1 MCHSDA
7 SRPPAAAGAGS
18 VASRSEIVLT
28 ARDGNHFA
36 AYATRAGEPTGAGVV
51 LMPDVRGLH
60 DFYRDLAARFAEV
73 GIDAVAIDY
82 FGRTAGIGDRSDAF
96 DFMQYVQQT
105 SPQDVAAD
113 VAAAA
118 EYLRSPDGGGV
129 RALFT
134 VGFCFGGGHSWRQT
148 AETPGLAGAV
158 GFYGRPAIA
167 ADVVD
172 RMSAPLLML
181 VAGADA
187 GIPVADVEAMA
198 ERVRSAGTEV
208 DLVVYDGAP
217 HSFFDR
223 RFAEHVDACQD
234 AWRRVREF
242 VGAHAGG

>member
-7 SRPPAAAGAGS
+7 SRPPTATGAGD
-18 VASRSEIVLT
+18 VASRSEVVLT
-28 ARDGNHFA
+28 ARDGNRFA
-36 AYATRAGEPTGAGVV
+36 AFAARAGEPTGVGVV
-51 LMPDVRGLH
+51 VMPDVRGLH
-60 DFYRDLAARFAEV
+60 AFYRDLAVRFAEV

-82 FGRTAGIGDRSDAF
+82 FGRTAGIGDRSDSF
-96 DFMQYVQQT
+96 EYMPYVQQT

-113 VAAAA
+113 VAAAVD
-118 EYLRSPDGGGV
+118 YLRSPDGGGV
-129 RALFT
+129 GAVFT
-134 VGFCFGGGHSWRQT
+134 VGFCFGGGHSWRQSAT
-148 AETPGLAGAV
+148 TPGLAGAV
-158 GFYGRPAIA
+158 GFYGRPGIA

-187 GIPVADVEAMA
+187 NIPVADVEAMA
-198 ERVRSAGTEV
+198 EQARSAGTEV

-223 RFAEHVDACQD
+223 RFAEHADACQD
-234 AWRRVREF
+234 AWRRVRDF